1 MGAGRRAGCT
11 GRHEGL
17 CAKRGGGQG
26 PATGRAG
33 TVLGAPL
40 PPAALQ
46 LGGAAGQGPA
56 RPGTA
61 AVRGPR
67 PDLLCIRW
75 ALRSRP
81 SAVIAEM
88 ETRFAFFAPSG
99 LRQETLGSWRCR
111 RRCSRELAL
120 PSAVPE
126 RRALPPATAS
136 RVPGPGR
143 VLRPRGRGRVL
154 RPEVEAASPPLTR
167 RLLWFAVRVWV
178 LTLPGS
184 APASESHGGDPVRLP
199 GGGRRRAATRPG
211 RGCLRNAGD

>member
-1 MGAGRRAGCT
+1 MGAGHRAGCT
-11 GRHEGL
+11 GRREGL

-67 PDLLCIRW
+67 PDLLCICW

-143 VLRPRGRGRVL
+143 VLRPEGKAVSCDPGG
-154 RPEVEAASPPLTR
+154 EAASCDPEGEAASCDPR
-167 RLLWFAVRVWV
+167 ARPRLHHSLVACFG
-178 LTLPGS
+178 LLS
-184 APASESHGGDPVRLP
+184 ACGF
-199 GGGRRRAATRPG
+199 
-211 RGCLRNAGD
+211 